1 MILTPPF
8 TDAQKQVIEATNEI
22 LKRRKE
28 VHEKIIKLENKKDIL
43 AMKCGYLEYQK
54 RCYFEEMDKI
64 GAEIAELEKEMEKL
78 Q

>member
-28 VHEKIIKLENKKDIL
+28 VHEKIIKLENNKDIL
-43 AMKCGYLEYQK
+43 AMKCGYL
-54 RCYFEEMDKI
+54 
-64 GAEIAELEKEMEKL
+64 
-78 Q
+78 